1 MKNSLLV
8 AGFTSFVAA
17 LVLLTLGH
25 TVLDYQVGS
34 TQVLVYPAAFFAL
47 LGLVLFYGAYKRAL
61 KTWKTS

>member
-8 AGFTSFVAA
+8 AGLSSLVAA
-17 LVLLTLGH
+17 LVFLTLGY

-47 LGLVLFYGAYKRAL
+47 LGLLLLSGAASDFL
-61 KTWKTS
+61 KSGEN